1 MLYVDFFSYISGEFQ
16 VFRSV
21 GARFNGSN
29 LLKKSDCCLSFT
41 EIWTISATWNKYN
54 MLTLFGLLYP
64 YGNNISEKV
73 WAIVYYQVAGSPEPQ

>member
-1 MLYVDFFSYISGEFQ
+1 MLNVDFFLYIRSEFQ
-16 VFRSV
+16 
-21 GARFNGSN
+21 
-29 LLKKSDCCLSFT
+29 DCCLSFT
-41 EIWTISATWNKYN
+41 EIWTISATWDKYN